1 MHKRG
6 RKDANHDAVVKALEA
21 RGAEVQSLAS
31 IGGGVADLLVSTPYD
46 SWIYENRQTLY
57 LLEVKNGAFSPSR
70 RELTPDQIA
79 WHKRFPVTIVNSPEE
94 AVRAVFG
101 D

>member
-6 RKDANHDAVVKALEA
+6 KLDSNHKAVVDALEA

-31 IGGGVADLLVSTPYD
+31 LGGGVADLLVSATYGRTTR
-46 SWIYENRQTLY
+46 YKALT
-57 LLEVKNGAFSPSR
+57 LLEVKDGDKAPSR

-79 WHKRFPVTIVNSPEE
+79 WHKRFPVTVVNSPQE
-94 AVRAVFG
+94 AITAVFG
-101 D
+101 E

>member
-6 RKDANHDAVVKALEA
+6 KLDSNHKAVVDALEA

-31 IGGGVADLLVSTPYD
+31 LGGGVADLLVYPGGGEEYA
-46 SWIYENRQTLY
+46 WQNELM
-57 LLEVKNGAFSPSR
+57 LLEIKDGSKSASR
-70 RELTPDQIA
+70 RVLTKEQKA
-79 WHKRFPVTIVNSPEE
+79 WHKRFPVTVVNSPEE
-94 AVRAVFG
+94 AITAVFW

>member
-31 IGGGVADLLVSTPYD
+31 LGGGVADLLVCPYPGL
-46 SWIYENRQTLY
+46 RALY
-57 LLEVKNGAFSPSR
+57 LLEIKDGKKPPSR
-70 RELTPDQIA
+70 IVLTADQIA
-79 WHKRFPVTIVNSPEE
+79 WHKRFPVYVVNSPEE
-94 AVRAVFG
+94 AVRDVFG